1 MLSNG
6 YLHTLQVLP
15 SFKRIK
21 NTNTSKFIYFPHI
34 KIFRNWG
41 SQKKGHHNG
50 DEYANTQTQIHMAK
64 LTNINL
70 KSIKT
75 LSCYMFL
82 EENIYDISKQSMVI
96 HSFKPVCWDKPCKR
110 MSHNGEYKGRGG
122 ECQVQLARQAWSH
135 HLRQPFQKDKNE
147 EKAQGTIKNLRSLS
161 YR

>member
-15 SFKRIK
+15 SFKRKK

-110 MSHNGEYKGRGG
+110 MSHNGEYKSRGG

-135 HLRQPFQKDKNE
+135 HLRQPFQKDKSE
-147 EKAQGTIKNLRSLS
+147 EKAQGTIKNLRSLC